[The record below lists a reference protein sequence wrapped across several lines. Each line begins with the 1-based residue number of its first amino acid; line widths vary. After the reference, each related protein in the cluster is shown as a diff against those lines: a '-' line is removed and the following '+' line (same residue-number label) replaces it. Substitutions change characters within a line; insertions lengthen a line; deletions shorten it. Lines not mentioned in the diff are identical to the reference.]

1 MSLTT
6 IILAAGKST
15 RMNSLQSKLL
25 FKISGKQIIEHVVN
39 TAREIKSKEIICVL
53 NKSSNELITFAK
65 KSNA

>member
-25 FKISGKQIIEHVVN
+25 FKISGKPIIEHVVN
-39 TAREIKSKEIICVL
+39 TAREIKSKEII
-53 NKSSNELITFAK
+53 KI
-65 KSNA
+65 